1 MRLNEE
7 FELIHDPKY
16 QSEKIK
22 LGLRNSLS
30 NEALISQT
38 QTLWASSSAF
48 QLKRKLVENQRIFKL
63 F

>member
-1 MRLNEE
+1 MKSSQHEIKSQIMRLNEE

-16 QSEKIK
+16 QSEEIK

-38 QTLWASSSAF
+38 QTL
-48 QLKRKLVENQRIFKL
+48 
-63 F
+63 